1 MTSRKE
7 LPLNKSA
14 LTRLL
19 GAAVVTLAVS
29 AASVQTASASS
40 DDDRHGAPSTN
51 QVFEA
56 TNAAAGNAIQ
66 VFDQAS
72 DGTLTVGPVVATGG
86 LGTGNSLASQGAIA
100 REGRTLLVVNG
111 GDNTVS
117 SFLITRNGLSLRDV
131 EPSGGVR
138 PVSVTVND
146 DIVYVLNVGSD
157 SISGFRLND
166 RGNLKPIAGSTRA
179 LSTTGTGAAQVQ
191 FNREGD
197 ALVVTEKAT
206 NKIDTFRVDGHG
218 LVTSATVTDAAGQVP
233 YGFDIDRRGHVIV
246 SEAATGSVSSY
257 DLDHGQLSTITGA
270 LTDTQG
276 APCWLVTSADGRFAF
291 TTNAASGT
299 ISSYGVAR
307 DGTLTLLAAVAGTP
321 GTGPTDIARSS
332 DGRFIFA
339 RVGSGDVATF
349 AVEQDGSLTSLGT
362 VTGATSIGPSGLA
375 AS

>member
-1 MTSRKE
+1 M
-7 LPLNKSA
+7 NKPA

-29 AASVQTASASS
+29 AAYAQPARAEGRDGSS
-40 DDDRHGAPSTN
+40 IGNH
-51 QVFEA
+51 VYEA

-66 VFDQAS
+66 VFQQAS
-72 DGTLTVGPVVATGG
+72 DGTLTVGPVVPTGG
-86 LGTGNSLASQGAIA
+86 LGTGNSLASQGGIA
-100 REGRTLLVVNG
+100 RDGRTLLVVNG

-117 SFLITRNGLSLRDV
+117 SFLITRDGLTLRDV
-131 EPSGGVR
+131 EASGGIR
-138 PVSVTVND
+138 PVSVTVNED
-146 DIVYVLNVGSD
+146 VVYVLNVGSD
-157 SISGFRLND
+157 SITGFRLND

-191 FNREGD
+191 FNRDGD

-206 NKIDTFRVDGHG
+206 NKIDTFRVDSHG
-218 LVTSATVTDAAGQVP
+218 LVTSATVTDAVGQVP
-233 YGFDIDRRGHVIV
+233 YGFDIDHRDHVIV

-257 DLDHGQLSTITGA
+257 DLEHGQLSTITGA
-270 LTDTQG
+270 LVDTQA
-276 APCWLVTSADGRFAF
+276 APCWLIASVDGRFAF

-299 ISSYGVAR
+299 ISSYRVGR
-307 DGTLTLLAAVAGTP
+307 DGSLTLLAAVAGAP

-339 RVGSGDVATF
+339 RVRNGDVATF
-349 AVEQDGSLTSLGT
+349 AVSQDGSLTNLGT
-362 VTGATSIGPSGLA
+362 VTGATSIGSSGLA